1 MTGAVLQPLLL
12 RDVQVASI
20 LGVHRNTI
28 WNRVR
33 QGRFP
38 KPIKW
43 DGITVWRRKD
53 IEDFVEALGE
63 NGGPA

>member
-53 IEDFVEALGE
+53 IEDVVEALGE